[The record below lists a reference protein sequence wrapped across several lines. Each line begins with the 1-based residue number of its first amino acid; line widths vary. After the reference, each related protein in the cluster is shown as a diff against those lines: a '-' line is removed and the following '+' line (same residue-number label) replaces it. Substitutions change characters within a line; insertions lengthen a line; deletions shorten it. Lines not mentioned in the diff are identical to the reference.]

1 MTTRLLKVQSKTDL
15 MLQLLA
21 IIHALTLIVMKRSS
35 EQRAN
40 MFDPPEATCEVWH
53 LRGLESR
60 GRKGAT
66 QKPLHELAQDCH
78 QVLELTIVL

>member
-21 IIHALTLIVMKRSS
+21 IILALTLIVMKRSS

-40 MFDPPEATCEVWH
+40 MFDPH
-53 LRGLESR
+53 M
-60 GRKGAT
+60 
-66 QKPLHELAQDCH
+66 
-78 QVLELTIVL
+78 